1 AMIQIAAIIYSFAVV
16 TMKEAWWRWVAI
28 LECVEVTSIVLF
40 ALRSEIAAPLEL
52 AYIAPFT
59 SQAATIGVIFFT
71 SKGIESK
78 SIPKHMA
85 DHLLTGLVVILV
97 STSVLVLPLSGL
109 YTRLMLTQ
117 WVLFM
122 LSSTVGYRLPDSSS
136 PTGGDSEIALTPNR
150 QLNFSSLA
158 DNSPWL
164 QLDGRQSLSAGPIL
178 LPPVA
183 TISSN
188 QLSCS

>member
-1 AMIQIAAIIYSFAVV
+1 AMIQITAIIYSFAVV
-16 TMKEAWWRWVAI
+16 TMKGAWWKCVTI
-28 LECVEVTSIVLF
+28 LEYVEVTSIVLF

-52 AYIAPFT
+52 ACIALFT

-71 SKGIESK
+71 SRGIESK
-78 SIPKHMA
+78 RIPKHMA
-85 DHLLTGLVVILV
+85 DHLRVMGLVVILV
-97 STSVLVLPLSGL
+97 STSVLVLRLSGL
-109 YTRLMLTQ
+109 YTRLMLTE

-122 LSSTVGYRLPDSSS
+122 LSSTVGYRLPESSS

-150 QLNFSSLA
+150 QSNFSSLA

-188 QLSCS
+188 